1 MTNIVDMEVAYI
13 NTENPG
19 FDKFRSGVYKLMAAH
34 HSNIEQQARAQAE
47 AEPSTAAAAAAR
59 TTVAKAE
66 YLVRNDWKPHALR
79 IVDRELAIFVN
90 ETDETPVRKI
100 PLDQTTAQVTA
111 SEDAQ
116 SRVLILDTARRGWL
130 SASTDSLQLRFS
142 TEAEA
147 SKWLHKLS
155 NAGDGESARMSS
167 IAGGGMAARMS
178 MGVVSST
185 SRPVHLNDREKLETE
200 VLRQLLEYYFKIVRE
215 SITDSVPKA
224 IMLKLVNALQNHL
237 YQHLMESID
246 TDDDE
251 VLAELTRESEEVSRK
266 RKEVQERVKAL
277 KRAIQVMQEL

>member
-1 MTNIVDMEVAYI
+1 
-13 NTENPG
+13 
-19 FDKFRSGVYKLMAAH
+19 
-34 HSNIEQQARAQAE
+34 
-47 AEPSTAAAAAAR
+47 
-59 TTVAKAE
+59 
-66 YLVRNDWKPHALR
+66 
-79 IVDRELAIFVN
+79 
-90 ETDETPVRKI
+90 
-100 PLDQTTAQVTA
+100 
-111 SEDAQ
+111 
-116 SRVLILDTARRGWL
+116 
-130 SASTDSLQLRFS
+130 
-142 TEAEA
+142 
-147 SKWLHKLS
+147 
-155 NAGDGESARMSS
+155 MSS